1 MVRALVIH
9 WSEDALARIRDV
21 IERQIPCDVA
31 RTTDD
36 AIRLYAEHDYS
47 IVVMA
52 HDPPVHDGI
61 PALSVTQAAAPEA
74 LIIVI
79 AKDPEVVAALEQRG
93 NGRVFRFLGRSDE
106 HWQLAGTIAAALR
119 LVRLERQHHELIAR
133 LGIEQIKL
141 QKRERLLDVVVRER
155 TRELETAYQRLKVA
169 NREALLG
176 LAEAIEAKDAYTK
189 GHCGRVAAYSI
200 ALAQVSGY
208 PSAELETLESA
219 SFLHDIG
226 KIGVRDAVLLKPGP
240 LDETEWKHMQVHP
253 QVGDQIASQIEL
265 LRPMRPAIRN
275 HHERWD
281 GKGYPDAMKGEVIPM
296 AARIVCIADAF
307 DAMVTERPYK
317 PALSLEVSYGF
328 LRKGAGAQFDPK
340 LVELFIQSEIGE
352 QFDL

>member
-9 WSEDALARIRDV
+9 WSEDALARVRDV
-21 IERQIPCDVA
+21 VERQIPCDAA

-36 AIRLYAEHDYS
+36 AIRLYAEHDYG
-47 IVVMA
+47 IVIMG
-52 HDPPVHDGI
+52 HDPPVHDGV
-61 PALSVTQAAAPEA
+61 PALSVTQAAAPDA
-74 LIIVI
+74 LVIVI
-79 AKDPEVVAALEQRG
+79 AKDPEVATALEQRG

-133 LGIEQIKL
+133 LGIEQVKL

-155 TRELETAYQRLKVA
+155 TRELETAYQRLKIA

-226 KIGVRDAVLLKPGP
+226 KIGIKDAVLLKPGP
-240 LDETEWKHMQVHP
+240 LDDAEWLHMREHP
-253 QVGDQIASQIEL
+253 VKGYEIASNASAIAT
-265 LRPMRPAIRN
+265 MRAASGISS
-275 HHERWD
+275 
-281 GKGYPDAMKGEVIPM
+281 AVI
-296 AARIVCIADAF
+296 
-307 DAMVTERPYK
+307 
-317 PALSLEVSYGF
+317 LSG
-328 LRKGAGAQFDPK
+328 
-340 LVELFIQSEIGE
+340 
-352 QFDL
+352 